1 MASGAG
7 TRSES
12 VLFVHGLWMTGVEGL
27 LLRQRLERA
36 GYATHNFAYSSH
48 QATLEEVLSGLETTL
63 RALPSPVH
71 LVGHSLGGL
80 MLLRLFEL
88 RPEQPPGRVVLLGSP
103 AGGSVAARHV
113 ARWTLGPS
121 VLGHLAL
128 REIVERKPVK
138 WTLPRELGVL
148 AGSTSLGLG
157 RLVADLPEPND
168 GAVAVEE
175 TRVEGATE
183 HLVLP
188 VSHSG
193 MLVSGEVAER
203 VANFLAEG
211 RFGG

>member
-1 MASGAG
+1 MSRSASPP
-7 TRSES
+7 S
-12 VLFVHGLWMTGVEGL
+12 VLFVHGLWMTGVEGF

-48 QATLEEVLSGLETTL
+48 QATVEEVLSGLEVTL
-63 RALPSPVH
+63 RNLPPPVH

-88 RPEQPPGRVVLLGSP
+88 RPDQPPGRVVLLGSP
-103 AGGSVAARHV
+103 AGGSAAARPV
-113 ARWTLGPS
+113 ARWTLGPT

-128 REIVERKPVK
+128 REIVERRQVP
-138 WTLPRELGVL
+138 WTASRELGVI
-148 AGSTSLGLG
+148 AGSSSLGLG

-203 VANFLAEG
+203 VASFLARG
-211 RFGG
+211 RF